1 MSARSHRD
9 PTLAEPS
16 RSRSSET
23 IHPAGL
29 VAFRVMYGLLATFSA
44 VRFVA
49 NGWVERFF
57 GEPTFFFRFWGFEW
71 VPVPSLAGIYVL
83 FGAMAVAGICVA
95 LGYRYRLALVIHLVC
110 FAWVELI
117 DVTNYLNHYHLFLLL
132 GVIAL
137 FLPLHRHASLDV
149 RAGRVGELSRFP
161 RHWARALQ
169 LQVGLV
175 YVFAGLA
182 KANTDWLVHAQ
193 PLNIWLSSRQDF
205 PVLGPLFGHFEVA
218 LAFSWAGFLHDL
230 LVPFLLLWRKTVWF
244 AFAALC
250 VFHFTTHLLFDIG
263 LFPLIMTMAATTFL
277 PPDWPRRLLG
287 AFSWRG
293 AKNRAASGAMNRAA
307 TEGVASE
314 SVWVRRV
321 AVVFFAVQLLMP
333 LRAHLYGGDVNWHE
347 QGMRWSWRVM
357 VREKNGSILYRVK
370 VAGRDG
376 ELHVTP
382 SRYLTAHQERE
393 MSGQPDLILQL
404 AHHIAGDFRGRGHG
418 EVEVRVDAMVSHNG
432 RPMAPLI
439 DPAVDLATVEDGLG
453 RADWILPRADV
464 PPVRLRPARIES
476 ARAEAAP
483 VHD

>member
-1 MSARSHRD
+1 MSALPQRD
-9 PTLAEPS
+9 PTFAEPS
-16 RSRSSET
+16 PFDSLKT
-23 IHPAGL
+23 IDPAGL
-29 VAFRVMYGLLATFSA
+29 VAFRVLYGLLATFSA

-71 VPVPSLAGIYVL
+71 VPVPSVAGVYAL
-83 FGAMAVAGICVA
+83 FAAMAVAGVCVA
-95 LGYRYRLALVIHLVC
+95 LGYRYRLALVVHLVC

-132 GVIAL
+132 GLIAL

-149 RAGRVGELSRFP
+149 RQGRVGALSRFP
-161 RHWARALQ
+161 RRWATALQ

-205 PVLGPLFGHFEVA
+205 PLLGPLFGHFEVA
-218 LAFSWAGFLHDL
+218 LVFSWAGFLHDL

-277 PPDWPRRLLG
+277 PPDWPRRL
-287 AFSWRG
+287 ARVIRG
-293 AKNRAASGAMNRAA
+293 IPRDISTTETLDSRAIRPNR
-307 TEGVASE
+307 
-314 SVWVRRV
+314 WVLRI
-321 AVVFFAVQLLMP
+321 AVGFFAVQLLMP

-370 VAGRDG
+370 VADRDH
-376 ELHVTP
+376 ELHVPP
-382 SRYLTAHQERE
+382 SRYLTSHQERE

-404 AHHIAGDFRGRGHG
+404 AHHIADDFRLRGHR
-418 EVEVRVDAMVSHNG
+418 EVEVRVDALVSHNG
-432 RPMAPLI
+432 RPMAPLV
-439 DPAVDLATVEDGLG
+439 DPTVDLAKISDGL
-453 RADWILPRADV
+453 AKAHWILPRADV
-464 PPVRLRPARIES
+464 PPVRLRPARLES
-476 ARAEAAP
+476 ARADAAP
-483 VHD
+483 RED

>member
-1 MSARSHRD
+1 MSARSHRA
-9 PTLAEPS
+9 PKLAEPS
-16 RSRSSET
+16 RFDRFGSSET
-23 IHPAGL
+23 IDPAGL
-29 VAFRVMYGLLATFSA
+29 VAFRVLYGLLATFSA

-71 VPVPSLAGIYVL
+71 VPVPSVAGVYVL
-83 FGAMAVAGICVA
+83 FAAMAVAGVCIA
-95 LGYRYRLALVIHLVC
+95 LGHRYRLALVVHLVC

-117 DVTNYLNHYHLFLLL
+117 DVTNYLNHYHLFMLL
-132 GVIAL
+132 GLIAL

-182 KANTDWLVHAQ
+182 KANSDWLIHAQ

-277 PPDWPRRLLG
+277 PPDWPRRLARL
-287 AFSWRG
+287 
-293 AKNRAASGAMNRAA
+293 
-307 TEGVASE
+307 
-314 SVWVRRV
+314 VRRDISRDAPLEDRGIPNRRPWV
-321 AVVFFAVQLLMP
+321 LRLAVVFFAVQLLMP

-404 AHHIAGDFRGRGHG
+404 AHHIADDFRRRGHR

-439 DPAVDLATVEDGLG
+439 DPDVDLVGVSDGL
-453 RADWILPRADV
+453 AKAHWILPRADV

>member
-1 MSARSHRD
+1 MSARPQRD
-9 PTLAEPS
+9 TTFAEPS
-16 RSRSSET
+16 RFDRFGSSDT
-23 IHPAGL
+23 IDPAGL
-29 VAFRVMYGLLATFSA
+29 VAFRVMYGLLAAFSA
-44 VRFVA
+44 IRFVA

-71 VPVPSLAGIYVL
+71 VPVPSVAGVYAL
-83 FGAMAVAGICVA
+83 FAVMAVAGVCVA
-95 LGYRYRLALVIHLVC
+95 LGYRYRLALVVHLVC

-137 FLPLHRHASLDV
+137 FLPLHRSTSLDV
-149 RAGRVGELSRFP
+149 RHGRVTALSRFP
-161 RHWARALQ
+161 RRWARALQ

-218 LAFSWAGFLHDL
+218 LFFSWAGFLHDL

-277 PPDWPRRLLG
+277 PPDWPRRVGRFFRRPASDISTTETLDP
-287 AFSWRG
+287 
-293 AKNRAASGAMNRAA
+293 RAIRPKQ
-307 TEGVASE
+307 
-314 SVWVRRV
+314 WIYRV
-321 AVVFFAVQLLMP
+321 AAVFFAVQLLMP

-357 VREKNGSILYRVK
+357 VREKNGSVLYRVK
-370 VAGRDG
+370 LAGRDG

-382 SRYLTAHQERE
+382 SRYLTSHQERE

-404 AHHIAGDFRGRGHG
+404 AHHIADDFRLRGHQD
-418 EVEVRVDAMVSHNG
+418 VEVRVDALVSHNG
-432 RPMAPLI
+432 RPMAALI
-439 DPAVDLATVEDGLG
+439 DPTVDLAKVSDGLAK
-453 RADWILPRADV
+453 ADWILDRADV
-464 PPVRLRPARIES
+464 PPVRLRPARLES
-476 ARAEAAP
+476 ARADAP
-483 VHD
+483 KND